1 MKSGAL
7 CGLVRSARL
16 CQLREFYLSKGGA
29 LSIRTLI
36 FRSLIIGPS
45 TEQRKQ
51 ISHGLMRIVLPHHLF
66 KKVCKFARGRIL
78 CNTSLPSAKP
88 NGIDLR
94 IIRSSDYVRR
104 CTPCLMRFS
113 AAFED
118 SLVGQ
123 SFSTPCTVASPRSKV
138 RARPSLREHPL
149 GGLTG
154 FGVFGK
160 FQRPLQMTL
169 DFRQSLAR
177 ECLEL

>member
-1 MKSGAL
+1 MVSCAFFCRIIYSKKSANL
-7 CGLVRSARL
+7 LTVACCVS
-16 CQLREFYLSKGGA
+16 
-29 LSIRTLI
+29 
-36 FRSLIIGPS
+36 
-45 TEQRKQ
+45 
-51 ISHGLMRIVLPHHLF
+51 
-66 KKVCKFARGRIL
+66 
-78 CNTSLPSAKP
+78 NTSTPSAKP
-88 NGIDLR
+88 NAIDLR

-118 SLVGQ
+118 SLVGK

-149 GGLTG
+149 GGRTG

-169 DFRQSLAR
+169 DLRQSLAR